1 MYETNL
7 RSQSKQQLNYKDKL
21 YQLIQEV
28 GKISLQNGYFSD
40 HFCGAK
46 CPLSHS
52 DSVTKYI

>member
-46 CPLSHS
+46 CLN
-52 DSVTKYI
+52 VKLGC